1 MALSP
6 VLQAAEVVGVD
17 PNRCSLAA
25 ADSRA
30 KAYGLPP
37 GRVSFLPVMPGE
49 PLPFTDQRF
58 GLTNQ
63 MRRAAVSVSSNIAEG
78 SARISHGRIESAQ
91 LMQIRRRM
99 SCYA

>member
-1 MALSP
+1 MFKFEKLDVWQKATDFTD
-6 VLQAAEVVGVD
+6 VVY
-17 PNRCSLAA
+17 S
-25 ADSRA
+25 
-30 KAYGLPP
+30 KTK
-37 GRVSFLPVMPGE
+37 SFPS
-49 PLPFTDQRF
+49 DQRF

-63 MRRAAVSVSSNIAEG
+63 MLRAAVSVSSNIAEG